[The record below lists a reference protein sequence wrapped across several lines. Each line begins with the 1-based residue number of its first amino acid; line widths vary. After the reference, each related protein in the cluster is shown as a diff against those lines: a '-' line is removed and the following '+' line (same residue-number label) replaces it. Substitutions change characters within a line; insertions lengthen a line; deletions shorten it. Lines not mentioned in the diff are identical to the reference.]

1 MTFTSPRDA
10 GSGLS
15 SIRVSRDLGRGSSQ
29 SFVGSGSLRGVQVK
43 PTETHSTSL
52 PVWSIHVSLYFYP
65 RHQAWYSHAL
75 VTEQVAENVKTH
87 QERELEW
94 GPFDTSHEALQWA
107 QSQLTHAMGLPGVPW
122 GSPAA

>member
-10 GSGLS
+10 GSDQS
-15 SIRVSRDLGRGSSQ
+15 SIRVSRDLGRGSSKA
-29 SFVGSGSLRGVQVK
+29 FVGSGSLRGVQVK
-43 PTETHSTSL
+43 PDESHSRSVPL
-52 PVWSIHVSLYFYP
+52 WSIHVSLYFYP

-75 VTEQVAENVKTH
+75 VTEQVAENVKVH

-94 GPFDTSHEALQWA
+94 GPFDTSHDALEWA
-107 QSQLTHAMGLPGVPW
+107 QRKLTDAMGLPGVPW